1 MTRTSI
7 SSLPVAPSTQLLI
20 HRLTPDPHTPSP
32 AAFRTTVLSTAPS
45 IQRRARLLAPS
56 AHFSY
61 VTPFPVPFPYDIRF
75 PTDNKA
81 AHIETW
87 LTDREAIHPQLNKYY
102 SKNRDQPRILIGLS
116 ELALRDCLPNLH
128 VGDAFSTLGAP
139 SLSNPFADDG
149 DPTPSDVDEL
159 VQPRQDLIDVLSGH
173 AVLMSTETT
182 DDPHTGF
189 APWSLRYSGH
199 QFGNWAGQLGD
210 GRAVSICKL
219 DR

>member
-149 DPTPSDVDEL
+149 DPSPSDVDEL